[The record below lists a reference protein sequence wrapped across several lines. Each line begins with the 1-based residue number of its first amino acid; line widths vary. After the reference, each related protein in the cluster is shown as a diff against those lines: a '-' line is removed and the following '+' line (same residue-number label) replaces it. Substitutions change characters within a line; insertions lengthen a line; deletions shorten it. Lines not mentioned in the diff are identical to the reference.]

1 MKFMIKRMKMM
12 KLRYLFSKH
21 LLAVFFLMMIGIN
34 ASLAQADKGQVVDKI
49 IAKID
54 NYIVL
59 KSDLENA
66 YYEYLSS
73 GQPSQADL
81 KCRILESLI
90 TNKLMVAKAE
100 IDSVIVSDAEVDG
113 NLERKLQYFISQ
125 IGSEE
130 RIEQYYGKTMEQF
143 REELRE
149 REKEQLI
156 IQKMQSEISQDV
168 SVTPAEVKKFFN
180 AIPRDSLPFFSK
192 EVSVGQIVL
201 LPTVNESAKD
211 KSKQTLL
218 SLRQRIL
225 DGEDFTALAKKF
237 SDEPAAATQGGDLGY
252 QPRGV
257 MDPKFEAAA
266 LGLKPGEISMP
277 FESSFGIH
285 IVQLLD
291 RRGNL
296 YHSRH
301 IILIPKTTTEDIE
314 RTKHKLDSIKTL
326 IQNDS
331 IGFELAASEYSEDKT
346 TAASGGYFLDQYG
359 SNSVSVKELDP
370 TVYFTIDTMKIGSIS
385 KPMVFK
391 QSDGKEAVRIFYF
404 KDSKRPHQANLKD
417 DYQKLYNAK
426 LNQKR
431 NLIVSSWFD
440 KAKSDVFI
448 NIDDEYNSCNILK

>member
-1 MKFMIKRMKMM
+1 M
-12 KLRYLFSKH
+12 KLKYLCSKH
-21 LLAVFFLMMIGIN
+21 IFITSILLVVIVNFGYSQSN
-34 ASLAQADKGQVVDKI
+34 EGQVIDKI

-59 KSDLENA
+59 KSELENA
-66 YYEYLSS
+66 YYEYLSN

-100 IDSVIVSDAEVDG
+100 IDSVVVTDEEV
-113 NLERKLQYFISQ
+113 NSTLERKLQYIISQ

-130 RIEQYYGKTMEQF
+130 KIEQYYGKTIEQF

-156 IQKMQSEISQDV
+156 IQRMQTEISQDV
-168 SVTPAEVKKFFN
+168 AVTPAEVKKFFN
-180 AIPRDSLPFFSK
+180 AIPKDSLPYFSK
-192 EVSVGQIVL
+192 EVSVGQIVMI
-201 LPTVNESAKD
+201 PTVSEDEKD
-211 KSKQTLL
+211 KAKQSLL
-218 SLRQRIL
+218 TLRQQIL
-225 DGEDFTALAKKF
+225 DGEDFTALAKKY

-266 LGLKPGEISMP
+266 LGLKTDEISMP

-301 IILIPKTTTEDIE
+301 IIIIPKTRQEDID
-314 RTKHKLDSIKTL
+314 RTVKELDSVRTL
-326 IQNDS
+326 IVNDS
-331 IGFELAASEYSEDKT
+331 ILFEMAATEFSEDKL
-346 TAASGGYFLDQYG
+346 TAASGGYFLDQFG

-370 TVYFTIDTMKIGSIS
+370 TVYFTIDTMSIS
-385 KPMVFK
+385 KVSKPLVFK
-391 QSDGKEAVRIFYF
+391 QNDGKQAVRIFYF
-404 KDSKRPHQANLKD
+404 KNSKRPHQANLTD

-431 NLIVSSWFD
+431 NLAVTNWFD
-440 KAKSDVFI
+440 DAKKEVFI